1 LPRPWWLVVLALAGL
16 AAQAWRRRRP
26 VLRGRGVLRH
36 TVAGELEVHPE
47 FRSAALG
54 SRRVWV
60 WLPPQYRREPQR
72 RFPVLYV
79 QDGQNVFDGAT
90 AFVPGQEWRL
100 DEAAA
105 RLVDEGRAE
114 PLLIVAV
121 DNAGERRIAEYTPTR
136 TAEGLGGEAA
146 AYGRM
151 LVEEL
156 KPWIDRRYRTRP
168 GREATGIA
176 GSSLGA
182 LVSLH
187 LALSRPEVFSRVGAL
202 SIAAWWD
209 ERFLVSFV
217 DGLPLKPRT
226 RIWLDIGTGEGAAA
240 VRDARLVKDALLRQG
255 WREGEDL
262 FYLEVEG
269 AAHDEAAWARRAPD
283 VLAFL
288 FPAQGDA
295 AGGAPRPRP

>member
-1 LPRPWWLVVLALAGL
+1 MPRLLWRVALALAGVTAIAL
-16 AAQAWRRRRP
+16 RRRRAA
-26 VLRGRGVLRH
+26 VRH
-36 TVAGELEVHPE
+36 SLTGEIEVHPA
-47 FRSAALG
+47 FRTAALG
-54 SRRVWV
+54 SRRLWV

-90 AFVPGQEWRL
+90 AFVPGQEWQL

-105 RLVDEGRAE
+105 RLVAEGRVE

-136 TAEGLGGEAA
+136 SAQGLGGEAA
-146 AYGRM
+146 AYGR
-151 LVEEL
+151 LLADEL

-168 GREATGIA
+168 GREAPGIA

-182 LVSLH
+182 LVSLYI
-187 LALSRPEVFSRVGAL
+187 ALSRPEVFSRVGAL

-209 ERFLVSFV
+209 ERFVVGFV
-217 DGLPLKPRT
+217 DGLPLKPRS
-226 RIWLDIGTGEGAAA
+226 RIWLDIGTGEGEAA

-262 FYLEVEG
+262 LYLEEEG
-269 AAHDEAAWARRAPD
+269 AAHDEAAWARRAPE

-288 FPAQGDA
+288 FPAGTEA
-295 AGGAPRPRP
+295 APR